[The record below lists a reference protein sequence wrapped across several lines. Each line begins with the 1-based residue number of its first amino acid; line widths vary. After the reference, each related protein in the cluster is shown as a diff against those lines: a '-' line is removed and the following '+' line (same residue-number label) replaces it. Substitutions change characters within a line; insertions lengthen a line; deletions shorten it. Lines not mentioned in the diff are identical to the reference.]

1 MEKDIEKLFKK
12 ALDGHELPY
21 QEGAWESFEKKM
33 NLNSSKQTYKW
44 WISLAAVLVI
54 AVSAFFIVNKNDSQ
68 NQLNVKNNGIK
79 NKPILEYK
87 NEKQAAKDELKIG
100 KKKNK
105 NKLNKIEI
113 DVNSNSSLNDSPVL
127 SINFN
132 TNTNSQNNTSYPIVP
147 TEISQENNPSTIN
160 KENLSQNPNIIK
172 TKEPN
177 FPTFGNKCKGE
188 TILFDTN
195 GSYSVI
201 LKSPSGKVNEF
212 ENNSKSE
219 FILKETG
226 IYHIGFYDPASHG
239 NFKETSNFRV
249 NNSPT
254 INLNVDDVLTYENG
268 LPMIK
273 AEVNT
278 SEENVLW
285 KIENERKST
294 FQHKPKSTEFYFFS
308 KGNYNVV
315 VKASNEFG
323 CESKE
328 SKSVFISEDY
338 NLLAVN
344 AFNPNSSDVRNN
356 TFIPYA
362 LKVRNTAFRMVIL
375 DPDNGS
381 VVFESTDASNPWD
394 GIDRKD
400 GKMVPAQKA
409 YIWKVSILNP
419 EQGEKSEYKGT
430 IVRVL

>member
-1 MEKDIEKLFKK
+1 MMEKDIEQLFKK

-21 QEGAWESFEKKM
+21 QEGAWETFEKKM
-33 NLNSSKQTYKW
+33 NLNSSKQAYKW
-44 WISLAAVLVI
+44 WISLAAVLVT
-54 AVSAFFIVNKNDSQ
+54 AVSAFFILNENNSQ
-68 NQLNVKNNGIK
+68 KQLNVKNNGIK
-79 NKPILEYK
+79 NKPVIENK
-87 NEKQAAKDELKIG
+87 NEKQSAKDDLQIG
-100 KKKNK
+100 KKQNK
-105 NKLNKIEI
+105 IKFNKIE
-113 DVNSNSSLNDSPVL
+113 VKANSNSSLNDSPILNV
-127 SINFN
+127 NV
-132 TNTNSQNNTSYPIVP
+132 NTNSQNNTSNTIVP
-147 TEISQENNPSTIN
+147 TENALENNPVIKN
-160 KENLSQNPNIIK
+160 KDDLSQLPKINGA
-172 TKEPN
+172 KEPN

-188 TILFDTN
+188 TISLESN

-201 LKSPSGKVNEF
+201 LKSPSGKINEI

-219 FILKETG
+219 VILKETG
-226 IYHIGFYDPASHG
+226 VYHIGFYDPKSHG

-254 INLNVDDVLTYENG
+254 INLNVDDALTYENG
-268 LPMIK
+268 LPTIK

-278 SEENVLW
+278 SEESVLW
-285 KIENERKST
+285 KIENERKSA
-294 FQHKPKSTEFYFFS
+294 FQYKPKSTELYFFS

-315 VKASNEFG
+315 VKASSEFG

-344 AFNPNSSDVRNN
+344 AFNPNSPDIRNN
-356 TFIPYA
+356 TFLPYA
-362 LKVRNTAFRMVIL
+362 LKVRNTPFRMVIL

-381 VVFESTDASNPWD
+381 VVFESTDASNAWD

-409 YIWKVSILNP
+409 YIWKVSLLNP